1 MDQSVITLLASAI
14 SAIITGAI
22 AILCSVIPK
31 WVEIKNS
38 TRETSRKEIKI
49 LIEKLNDTC
58 STLWEDSINLYQS
71 YLEKLEY
78 KKTTSGTQDYGNQ
91 MALDNY
97 DQDIAFAEKEHSG
110 CVKEAERVMF
120 RISVQFPELELY
132 AKNLVSSANPEPK
145 QNPLDESVFI
155 NELTKMFISGNEII
169 EVVPSIKNK
178 HESAE
183 NESRSKA
190 AEILRKLK

>member
-58 STLWEDSINLYQS
+58 STLWEDSINLYQR

-78 KKTTSGTQDYGNQ
+78 KKTTADTQDYRNQ

-97 DQDIAFAEKEHSG
+97 DQDIDSAEKEHSR
-110 CVKEAERVMF
+110 CIKEAERVMF
-120 RISVQFPELELY
+120 RISVQFPELESS

-145 QNPLDESVFI
+145 QDPLDESVFI

-178 HESAE
+178 RESAE
-183 NESRSKA
+183 NEFRSKA